1 MSNSTRR
8 KGFSFLSFLLG
19 ILIGIILIVGA
30 IGGAVAF
37 VMLNDLDTVFNIVGI
52 DNSKDENGNNKL
64 VNTDVDKGGV
74 KTVWELFTAIGGFA
88 GDFENKSVGDIEKL
102 LPLAG
107 GFVDDALAALSEF
120 IELDRA
126 EFTSVKFAEVGDY
139 VQNVVLDL
147 RPADLMEKFGMSV
160 SDNQL
165 LEAMLVGAEAEY
177 VQVNGVKQPV
187 RCQKGATG
195 EENVYFYLGEDG
207 KAYLVNKADD
217 AYTATGTVFIG
228 YNSETA
234 ELSGNYYYVNGD
246 SANEKITENPI
257 TLRTFTEG
265 GDALEPL
272 NKIKIAD
279 MLSESNEMAEKVL
292 GDITVGQL
300 ISGDADFEGI
310 INGLE
315 LAAIMDVSPDNTIMS
330 YLGYGLVDVKAVT
343 GETYAYTAV
352 YRPLKTEG
360 EPVKADVDCFVEAS
374 EGKITRIYY
383 TDGGESS
390 DICGTTVSEV
400 SARIDGVMSD
410 IKIGSLMTISD
421 DNKMLKK
428 FENSTVN
435 SLADDIGELSLNE
448 LYADEIYTAKNEDG
462 SISRKSEL
470 RTAVE
475 VVTDAESEELFSE
488 NYLYYE
494 EINGVWKLAPNGGKL
509 TLAQFEG
516 RGDKVYKT
524 YGAANALWNLMLYKS
539 HENGGTVSST
549 EAAYTVNS
557 VGDMINNVTTNIN
570 NATLRDLKDA
580 GIIDIAD
587 DDLTKKFPG
596 RDVEIGDM
604 PLAEV
609 LRRMIDLLDL
619 YNESI

>member
-1 MSNSTRR
+1 
-8 KGFSFLSFLLG
+8 
-19 ILIGIILIVGA
+19 
-30 IGGAVAF
+30 
-37 VMLNDLDTVFNIVGI
+37 
-52 DNSKDENGNNKL
+52 
-64 VNTDVDKGGV
+64 
-74 KTVWELFTAIGGFA
+74 
-88 GDFENKSVGDIEKL
+88 
-102 LPLAG
+102 
-107 GFVDDALAALSEF
+107 
-120 IELDRA
+120 
-126 EFTSVKFAEVGDY
+126 
-139 VQNVVLDL
+139 
-147 RPADLMEKFGMSV
+147 
-160 SDNQL
+160 
-165 LEAMLVGAEAEY
+165 
-177 VQVNGVKQPV
+177 
-187 RCQKGATG
+187 
-195 EENVYFYLGEDG
+195 
-207 KAYLVNKADD
+207 
-217 AYTATGTVFIG
+217 
-228 YNSETA
+228 
-234 ELSGNYYYVNGD
+234 
-246 SANEKITENPI
+246 
-257 TLRTFTEG
+257 
-265 GDALEPL
+265 
-272 NKIKIAD
+272 
-279 MLSESNEMAEKVL
+279 
-292 GDITVGQL
+292 
-300 ISGDADFEGI
+300 
-310 INGLE
+310 
-315 LAAIMDVSPDNTIMS
+315 
-330 YLGYGLVDVKAVT
+330 
-343 GETYAYTAV
+343 
-352 YRPLKTEG
+352 
-360 EPVKADVDCFVEAS
+360 
-374 EGKITRIYY
+374 
-383 TDGGESS
+383 
-390 DICGTTVSEV
+390 
-400 SARIDGVMSD
+400 
-410 IKIGSLMTISD
+410 MTISD

-524 YGAANALWNLMLYKS
+524 YGAANALWKLMLYKS